1 MPPATTAS
9 AAPAPRRLAVR
20 VVAVYPHDPE
30 AFTQG
35 LVWHRGALYE
45 STGLYGSSTLRR
57 VDLATGA
64 VERRVDLPARLFGE
78 GLALVGAR
86 LVQLTWQEGL
96 ALSWDV
102 ERFEPRGER
111 RYQGEGWGLCY
122 DGRRLVMS
130 DGSGRLTFRDPESFA
145 VIGELAVTVDGRPA
159 ERLNELECVGGEI
172 WANVWG
178 SGDVLRIDAASGRVT
193 AVADASG
200 LLSPLERAGTDV
212 LNGIAHRPETGTFL
226 LTGKLWPKLFEV
238 AFEPE
243 K

>member
-1 MPPATTAS
+1 
-9 AAPAPRRLAVR
+9 VR

-35 LVWHRGALYE
+35 LVWHQGALYE
-45 STGLYGSSTLRR
+45 STGLYGRSTLRR
-57 VDLATGA
+57 VDLASGA
-64 VERRVDLPARLFGE
+64 VVRRVDLPPRLFGE
-78 GLALVGAR
+78 GLALVGDR

-96 ALSWDV
+96 ALVWGV
-102 ERFEPRGER
+102 ERFERRGER
-111 RYQGEGWGLCY
+111 RYQGEGWGLCH

-130 DGSGRLTFRDPESFA
+130 DGSGRLVFRDPETFA
-145 VIGELAVTVDGRPA
+145 AVGELAVTVGGRPA
-159 ERLNELECVGGEI
+159 ERLNELECVGSEI

-178 SGDVLRIDAASGRVT
+178 SGEVLRIDAASGRVT

-238 AFEPE
+238 AFEAE
-243 K
+243 R